1 MHSRSY
7 SETKELTFKG
17 WLCRGVCLKRNIY
30 SKGSTRMCVV
40 ISKLLKMLLHL
51 FLCLQISAVP
61 CLNFCCSF
69 DTFKILSSFSVQT
82 DKKLFQDVYLENLNK
97 SFRINLQVKF
107 FLIFY
112 KIFFFWNYFVIVYC

>member
-7 SETKELTFKG
+7 FETKELTFKG
-17 WLCRGVCLKRNIY
+17 WLCRGVCFKRNIY
-30 SKGSTRMCVV
+30 SNGSTRICVL
-40 ISKLLKMLLHL
+40 ISKRLKMSLHL

-69 DTFKILSSFSVQT
+69 DTLKILSSFSVQT

-97 SFRINLQVKF
+97 SFKINLQVKLF
-107 FLIFY
+107 NFY
-112 KIFFFWNYFVIVYC
+112 RIFFFFFF